1 MSNLLSY
8 GMIIKII
15 APDND
20 ILNNKDFFI
29 SFINNEKIVLV
40 NQNDE
45 ETLKI
50 VDKKIQDETIKEVQ
64 ILSEPKEQGYIK
76 QNNLNIKSW
85 VDIYFNGIIPVVIT
99 GQITNI
105 EEDMIELKT
114 YPDKDVIYID
124 FKYQGIPEELNIDK
138 IVIRSSPK
146 EEEKIKTVDDKQGIQ
161 DETEMSEK
169 SIKDSIENKDLKKS
183 YVEEGEILE

>member
-50 VDKKIQDETIKEVQ
+50 V
-64 ILSEPKEQGYIK
+64 
-76 QNNLNIKSW
+76 
-85 VDIYFNGIIPVVIT
+85 
-99 GQITNI
+99 
-105 EEDMIELKT
+105 
-114 YPDKDVIYID
+114 
-124 FKYQGIPEELNIDK
+124 
-138 IVIRSSPK
+138 
-146 EEEKIKTVDDKQGIQ
+146 EKI
-161 DETEMSEK
+161 
-169 SIKDSIENKDLKKS
+169 NLCP
-183 YVEEGEILE
+183 